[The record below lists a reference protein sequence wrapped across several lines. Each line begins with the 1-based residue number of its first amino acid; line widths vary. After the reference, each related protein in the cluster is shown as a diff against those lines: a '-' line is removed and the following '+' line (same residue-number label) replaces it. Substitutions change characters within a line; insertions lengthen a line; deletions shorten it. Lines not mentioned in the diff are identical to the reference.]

1 MITPFTIIP
10 SFHSKLQVFS
20 GGTGEKRRNRLTKT
34 GYVLNFAL
42 PNFYFH
48 FVTAYDI
55 LRAQGVD
62 IGKRHYLGR
71 E

>member
-1 MITPFTIIP
+1 MKIGSGELKIAAKSMYPFA
-10 SFHSKLQVFS
+10 FV
-20 GGTGEKRRNRLTKT
+20 GGLILMKKA
-34 GYVLNFAL
+34 YVLNVAL

-55 LRAQGVD
+55 LRAQGVQ

>member
-1 MITPFTIIP
+1 MTPLL
-10 SFHSKLQVFS
+10 SWLLVL
-20 GGTGEKRRNRLTKT
+20 GRNERRGNVAELTRID
-34 GYVLNFAL
+34 YVLNFVV

-55 LRAQGVD
+55 LRAQGVQ